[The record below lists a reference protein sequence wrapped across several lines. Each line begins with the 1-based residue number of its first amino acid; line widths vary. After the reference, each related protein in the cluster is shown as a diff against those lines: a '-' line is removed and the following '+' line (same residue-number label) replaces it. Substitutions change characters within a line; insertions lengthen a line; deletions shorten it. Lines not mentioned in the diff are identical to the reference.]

1 MVGIREKISQYI
13 PLDKSW
19 MMRVGVLDII
29 NNYDDITIFLGKQRV
44 LSEDS
49 QALYRCANAWKSDE
63 PLDVGESATLCRF
76 LKFASWK
83 LNEDKKFI
91 LRGTLN
97 DRIICDNPEIINWP
111 LEKLLKLDSGTSQW
125 ASASVLLGNE
135 DGVKNPPYKLQLT
148 YEAVYHWKE
157 RRSSGLCWLPRN
169 DETIAAQAIA
179 YIELLKNGKTDFIP
193 KHSEDYC
200 FARAFDLITPEEAKQ
215 KWPSLQSHE
224 SNRIEHMEEVIK
236 LADEKEII
244 DSKDHRAIQ
253 AIFMRQKSRHEPVYI
268 KNRNAVNK
276 SWPQFWDFLYY
287 CEKTFK
293 K

>member
-1 MVGIREKISQYI
+1 MAGIREKISQYI

-29 NNYDDITIFLGKQRV
+29 NDYEDITEFLREQRI

-49 QALYRCANAWKSDE
+49 QALYRCVNAWKSDE
-63 PLDVGESATLCRF
+63 PLDVGESATLYRF

-83 LNEDKKFI
+83 LSKDKKFI
-91 LRGTLN
+91 LRGTLKE
-97 DRIICDNPEIINWP
+97 RKICNNPEIIQWP
-111 LEKLLKLDSGTSQW
+111 LEKLLNLDSGTSQW

-135 DGVKNPPYKLQLT
+135 DCVKNPPYKLQLT

-157 RRSSGLCWLPRN
+157 RRSSGLCWLPRK

-200 FARAFDLITPEEAKQ
+200 FARAFDLITPEEAEQ

-244 DSKDHRAIQ
+244 DSKDHRAVQ

-268 KNRNAVNK
+268 KNRDAVSK

-287 CEKTFK
+287 CENLV
-293 K
+293 